1 MCALPSPYSALLMH
15 LRVLSLR
22 VTIFAL
28 YHPSLGE
35 NTLFVAVL
43 ECQMLCVFF
52 SIFFF
57 SESLGGMH
65 CGVLMGANVAN
76 EVAQGDFC
84 ETTIG
89 VLDASLNFCAFC
101 RNDICI

>member
-1 MCALPSPYSALLMH
+1 MRSRSSRFVCAYWSSRLVIAGTHWSQGIEFEGHNIRLISSIIRCAALPCARC
-15 LRVLSLR
+15 LRLTR
-22 VTIFAL
+22 T
-28 YHPSLGE
+28 
-35 NTLFVAVL
+35 
-43 ECQMLCVFF
+43 C
-52 SIFFF
+52 

-89 VLDASLNFCAFC
+89 VKALLRQLHMS
-101 RNDICI
+101 

>member
-1 MCALPSPYSALLMH
+1 M
-15 LRVLSLR
+15 
-22 VTIFAL
+22 
-28 YHPSLGE
+28 
-35 NTLFVAVL
+35 
-43 ECQMLCVFF
+43 
-52 SIFFF
+52 FFF

-89 VLDASLNFCAFC
+89 VRDASLNFCSCC
-101 RNDICI
+101 RNNVRLGS

>member
-1 MCALPSPYSALLMH
+1 MCL
-15 LRVLSLR
+15 
-22 VTIFAL
+22 
-28 YHPSLGE
+28 
-35 NTLFVAVL
+35 TL
-43 ECQMLCVFF
+43 
-52 SIFFF
+52 IR

-89 VLDASLNFCAFC
+89 VQPLLRHRHIGTSVDAL
-101 RNDICI
+101 

>member
-1 MCALPSPYSALLMH
+1 MPAVANRSNLL
-15 LRVLSLR
+15 RRALSLR
-22 VTIFAL
+22 DTTSAS
-28 YHPSLGE
+28 YPPSSGAYDSCSRVCRGFFTCSL
-35 NTLFVAVL
+35 LF
-43 ECQMLCVFF
+43 
-52 SIFFF
+52 IR

-89 VLDASLNFCAFC
+89 VREHRTPANAGPS
-101 RNDICI
+101 